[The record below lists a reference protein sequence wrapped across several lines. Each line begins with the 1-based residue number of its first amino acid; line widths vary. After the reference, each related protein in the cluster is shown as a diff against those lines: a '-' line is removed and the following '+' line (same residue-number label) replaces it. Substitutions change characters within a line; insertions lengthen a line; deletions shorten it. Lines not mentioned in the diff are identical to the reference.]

1 MTWWK
6 GDKRVSTRLAALLL
20 TLTAQASLAG
30 PLGERLQ
37 ERRALQAQNEAQDS
51 VRSDTLG
58 DDAGSAPAA
67 ALPAGVNRMRDISY
81 GDDPRQRFDV
91 YRPAQSGLHGA
102 PVIFMVHGGA
112 WMLGDKAARGVVDNK
127 VARWV
132 SKGVILIS
140 VNYRMVPQADP
151 LQQAQDVARALAAA
165 QDKAAGFGGDRG
177 KFILMGH
184 SAGAHLV
191 ALISSSP
198 SLTAGLGI
206 TPWLGSV
213 LLDSAALDVPHIMEA
228 KHARLYDRAFG
239 REPAYWRSVSPLHA
253 LQQAAPPMLAV
264 CSSQRTDSCQTSA
277 RFVAQAESLGARATV
292 LQQDLSHKD
301 INQRLGELPGYTA
314 AVESFLGSLDASLA
328 AALRH

>member
-1 MTWWK
+1 MENHMTWWK
-6 GDKRVSTRLAALLL
+6 GDKRVSTWLAALLL

-30 PLGERLQ
+30 PLGDRLQ
-37 ERRALQAQNEAQDS
+37 ERRALQAQN
-51 VRSDTLG
+51 
-58 DDAGSAPAA
+58 
-67 ALPAGVNRMRDISY
+67 
-81 GDDPRQRFDV
+81 
-91 YRPAQSGLHGA
+91 
-102 PVIFMVHGGA
+102 
-112 WMLGDKAARGVVDNK
+112 
-127 VARWV
+127 
-132 SKGVILIS
+132 
-140 VNYRMVPQADP
+140 
-151 LQQAQDVARALAAA
+151 VARALAAA

-253 LQQAAPPMLAV
+253 LQQAALPM
-264 CSSQRTDSCQTSA
+264 
-277 RFVAQAESLGARATV
+277 
-292 LQQDLSHKD
+292 
-301 INQRLGELPGYTA
+301 
-314 AVESFLGSLDASLA
+314 
-328 AALRH
+328 